1 MSTIWQKLTGLSE
14 EELGLGGEAIEIRE
28 EREKKEEKKIEPKEE
43 VKEVPPKPDK
53 PQEKWL
59 EEEGQLSVD
68 VYQKPDNVVIRS
80 TMAGVRPEDIDIA
93 INNDMVT
100 IRGERVCEEKVS
112 SENYF
117 HQECF
122 WGRFSRS
129 IILPVEVD
137 TKNAQANLKN
147 GVLTITL
154 PKLRKKSKRVKIKR
168 DKAL

>member
-14 EELGLGGEAIEIRE
+14 EELGLGGEAMEIRE
-28 EREKKEEKKIEPKEE
+28 EREEVEEKRIEPKED
-43 VKEVPPKPDK
+43 VKEALPKPDK

-68 VYQKPDNVVIRS
+68 VYQKPDNIIVRS

-100 IRGERVCEEKVS
+100 IRGERICEEKVS

-154 PKLRKKSKRVKIKR
+154 PKKKLRGVKVKK